1 MFEVVYV
8 RISWYLLVY
17 SSIYKY
23 IQVYTQCIQV
33 YTSIYFVEVADVQN
47 LVGIVPLIPLF
58 LAGNSNPATIPHMF
72 NKSKDSGFPYGCADA
87 APTD

>member
-1 MFEVVYV
+1 MVEVVYV

-47 LVGIVPLIPLF
+47 MVGRVRDVIEPTFLVPEKRISDLPP
-58 LAGNSNPATIPHMF
+58 
-72 NKSKDSGFPYGCADA
+72 D
-87 APTD
+87 